1 MKKLLVVLLALSLA
15 LSFCS
20 FATAESAKLG
30 VVKTQYGE
38 AQGVAGSYAYDEHG
52 NLKQAPITV
61 LTFKN
66 AAPTPLAS
74 Y

>member
-1 MKKLLVVLLALSLA
+1 VG
-15 LSFCS
+15 
-20 FATAESAKLG
+20 AEIYKGS
-30 VVKTQYGE
+30 Y
-38 AQGVAGSYAYDEHG
+38 QGVAGTYAYDENG

>member
-1 MKKLLVVLLALSLA
+1 MLFIGDAMQKANSIDPSKVG
-15 LSFCS
+15 
-20 FATAESAKLG
+20 AEIYKAS
-30 VVKTQYGE
+30 Y
-38 AQGVAGSYAYDEHG
+38 QGVAGTYAYDDKG